1 MDDIDLTDRL
11 ATDLDA
17 AFETLVRGHADRLYG
32 IALRLTGDAR
42 DAEEIA
48 QDAFIRAHR
57 ALNGYDAERIRALR
71 LRPWLAAI
79 AVNLARNRRRRVA
92 DRQPSL
98 SLDAAGT
105 GTGPEA
111 AAADAPEA
119 IAVRRAER
127 ERWAAALACLPDRY
141 RVPLVLR
148 HVDDLSYD
156 EMADALGRPEG
167 TLRAQ
172 VHRGLALLRAA
183 WDAAEREEIPA

>member
-48 QDAFIRAHR
+48 QDAFVRAHR

-79 AVNLARNRRRRVA
+79 AVNLARNRRRRAA